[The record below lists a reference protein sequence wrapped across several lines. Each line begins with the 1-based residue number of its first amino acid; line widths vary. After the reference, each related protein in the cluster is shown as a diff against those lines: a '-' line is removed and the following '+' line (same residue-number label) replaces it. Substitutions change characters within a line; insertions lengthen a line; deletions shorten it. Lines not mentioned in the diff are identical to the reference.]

1 MSAEGAVEALE
12 QRFAER
18 LLEDESLRA
27 DLTDDEFL
35 PLQDW
40 ALARLQERVAALA
53 DPAASEAETELES
66 LLECLRAVLRA
77 ANDTLGRRF
86 DLDAQ
91 AFSDGLMAIY
101 DALEPPLY
109 AAEGPANN
117 AQLALEA
124 VIPRLAARKDEA
136 EGVELVD
143 ALVTA
148 LTESASTL
156 ADQSGSNG
164 ESA

>member
-1 MSAEGAVEALE
+1 MSDDAAAQALE

-27 DLTDDEFL
+27 DLTDDEFS
-35 PLQDW
+35 PLQSW
-40 ALARLQERVAALA
+40 ALARLHERAAALA
-53 DPAASEAETELES
+53 DPAAPEAETELES

-77 ANDTLGRRF
+77 ANDTLGHRF
-86 DLDAQ
+86 NLDAQ
-91 AFSDGLMAIY
+91 AFSDGLMGIY

-136 EGVELVD
+136 DGVELVD
-143 ALVTA
+143 ALVAA
-148 LTESASTL
+148 LTGSASTP
-156 ADQSGSNG
+156 ADESGSDG
-164 ESA
+164 ERA

>member
-1 MSAEGAVEALE
+1 MSDEGAVEALE

-27 DLTDDEFL
+27 DLTDDEFS

-40 ALARLQERVAALA
+40 ALARLHERVAALA
-53 DPAASEAETELES
+53 DPAAPEAATDLES
-66 LLECLRAVLRA
+66 LVECLRAVLRA
-77 ANDTLGRRF
+77 ANDTLGHRF

-117 AQLALEA
+117 AQLALQA

-136 EGVELVD
+136 EGVELAD
-143 ALVTA
+143 ALVAA
-148 LTESASTL
+148 LTESASTP
-156 ADQSGSNG
+156 ADDSDSDG

>member
-1 MSAEGAVEALE
+1 MSDEGAVEALE

-27 DLTDDEFL
+27 DLTDDEFS

-40 ALARLQERVAALA
+40 ALARLHERVAALA
-53 DPAASEAETELES
+53 DPAAPEAATDLES
-66 LLECLRAVLRA
+66 LVECLRAVLRA
-77 ANDTLGRRF
+77 ANDTLGHRF

-117 AQLALEA
+117 AQLA
-124 VIPRLAARKDEA
+124 
-136 EGVELVD
+136 
-143 ALVTA
+143 
-148 LTESASTL
+148 
-156 ADQSGSNG
+156 
-164 ESA
+164 